1 MTDSLLKALERG
13 EVPVALVE
21 EELER
26 ERRATIDE
34 CAKIAESGAWAKY
47 ADGRRSPTKCVAI
60 AIRALVEEELKG
72 TADMSDDR
80 CDLQKLCQAI
90 VDHTG
95 GDGFWIGEILL
106 DTIKR
111 ETGYK
116 YEPAVYQDDAGGEK

>member
-1 MTDSLLKALERG
+1 MTDSILKALARG

-21 EELER
+21 EELR
-26 ERRATIDE
+26 
-34 CAKIAESGAWAKY
+34 
-47 ADGRRSPTKCVAI
+47 
-60 AIRALVEEELKG
+60 G

-90 VDHTG
+90 VDHTH

-116 YEPAVYQDDAGGEK
+116 YEPAVNQEERGE